1 MVAMMPSDACK
12 KNETKNGAMKVFFVP
27 CSGDIPRAN
36 FRNTVSS
43 SRSLESLRQ
52 RGASERALSVL
63 ASTGRTSFS
72 VWGFGSGPKNT
83 RFYNTL
89 EQGDIVVFSRRVGDE
104 NFIYACGTVVCKEV
118 NERLSASIWALD
130 GDHASFRNVFYM
142 VDCYDDL
149 HVRIEP
155 ADLGYD
161 RGYHFGTCVCYG
173 AGNEKQEII
182 LDRVN
187 AALMD
192 GSGRKV
198 C

>member
-36 FRNTVSS
+36 FRNTVSNPKS
-43 SRSLESLRQ
+43 IESLRQ
-52 RGASERALSVL
+52 CGASENALSIL
-63 ASTGRTSFS
+63 ESAGRNSFS

-83 RFYNTL
+83 RFYNSI
-89 EQGDIVVFSRRVGDE
+89 EPGDIVVFSRRVGDE
-104 NFIYACGTVVCKEV
+104 NFIFACGTVVCKEV
-118 NERLSASIWALD
+118 NEKLSENIWTLD
-130 GDHASFRNVFYM
+130 GDHSSFKNVFYM
-142 VDCYDDL
+142 EECYDGL
-149 HVRIEP
+149 HVRLEP
-155 ADLGYD
+155 SDLGYD
-161 RGYHFGTCVCYG
+161 RGYHFGTCVCYE
-173 AGNEKQEII
+173 AGNEKQDII